1 MLEQLTITRAT
12 YGEDKGQLRGRIKIS
27 TQAGAVELTLTEE
40 QAQGIIDVV
49 ADTLIDYSKMIAN
62 DMTVI
67 LVENGQELL
76 EHST

>member
-1 MLEQLTITRAT
+1 MLEQLTISRAT
-12 YGEDKGQLRGRIKIS
+12 YGEDKGKLTGRIKIS